1 MNEQEKAQAH
11 QEALGVST
19 RAGRSAERARLWAGL
34 NRYLAAEARHEQKL
48 ADEDKKE
55 GRTEER

>member
-11 QEALGVST
+11 QEALGASS

-34 NRYLAAEARHEQKL
+34 NRYLATEARHEQKL
-48 ADEDKKE
+48 ADEEKKE
-55 GRTEER
+55 STEER